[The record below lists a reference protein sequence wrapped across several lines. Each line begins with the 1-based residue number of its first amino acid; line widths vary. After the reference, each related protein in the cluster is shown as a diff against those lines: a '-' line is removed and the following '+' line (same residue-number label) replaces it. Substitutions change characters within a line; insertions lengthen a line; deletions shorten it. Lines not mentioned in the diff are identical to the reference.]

1 MARGADLFVVCK
13 NCGSEVSPYVTEC
26 PYCGQRVRKRAPKIE
41 RTPAGAARE
50 PRGGR
55 RGRARTATAR
65 GPRLGRLRA
74 NEIPGL
80 SAGALTRP
88 WATIALVVAC
98 FGVYL
103 VSVAKPSVP
112 EHLVILGPIDGD
124 WWRPFTAPFALLGLG
139 GASVFA
145 GGAYQLATLIGIGVF
160 GWLLERRHGPWVVVV
175 LYLLAGA
182 GGMFVEV
189 AIDPTPIAFG
199 ANGLALG
206 LLCAWA
212 MPDLLA
218 WRRDEDWEG
227 DLLGTGVI
235 AAVLLLLPL
244 AVRNVSAVAGL
255 TGALAGIAVGYPLA
269 RVSAR

>member
-41 RTPAGAARE
+41 RTPAGGARE

-55 RGRARTATAR
+55 RGRGRTATAR
-65 GPRLGRLRA
+65 RPRLGRMRPG
-74 NEIPGL
+74 EIPGL
-80 SAGALTRP
+80 SAGALSRP
-88 WATIALVVAC
+88 WATITLVVAC

-103 VSVAKPSVP
+103 AISAGAFSAGRLIVLPA
-112 EHLVILGPIDGD
+112 EHQT
-124 WWRPFTAPFALLGLG
+124 WRAFTAPFVHIGLG

-145 GGAYQLATLIGIGVF
+145 GGAYQLATLIGIGIF
-160 GWLLERRHGPWVVVV
+160 GWLLERRHGPWVVLA

-182 GGMFVEV
+182 GGMLAVI
-189 AIDPTPIAFG
+189 ALDPSPFAFG

-206 LLCAWA
+206 LLAAWA
-212 MPDLLA
+212 MPDILA

-244 AVRNVSAVAGL
+244 ALDGASAIAGL
-255 TGALAGIAVGYPLA
+255 TGLVAGIVVGYPLA
-269 RVSAR
+269 RASAR